1 MVPADDTYFMSAYR
15 LWTMINSPV
24 AEAESSI
31 FYRQVT
37 VKKFI
42 SDDAPHVTTTEATT
56 TYPITTTPTTTSKI
70 LYANRLN
77 LLIIEL
83 YHIHL
88 LPKLFHSH
96 HNWQVLLCVCCVWGD
111 LVWVLS
117 TGPPK
122 KNQCLL
128 LVVIF
133 IFVIL
138 LNHEPD
144 GAAFSTTTPHH
155 HNYVFVQIYA
165 ETGKDSFGWRL
176 GYQIEWIFSSD
187 NGQKISYF
195 NPLRNDKK
203 SGLNPSRAGVRRV

>member
-96 HNWQVLLCVCCVWGD
+96 HNW
-111 LVWVLS
+111 
-117 TGPPK
+117 
-122 KNQCLL
+122 
-128 LVVIF
+128 
-133 IFVIL
+133 
-138 LNHEPD
+138 
-144 GAAFSTTTPHH
+144 
-155 HNYVFVQIYA
+155 
-165 ETGKDSFGWRL
+165 
-176 GYQIEWIFSSD
+176 
-187 NGQKISYF
+187 
-195 NPLRNDKK
+195 
-203 SGLNPSRAGVRRV
+203 